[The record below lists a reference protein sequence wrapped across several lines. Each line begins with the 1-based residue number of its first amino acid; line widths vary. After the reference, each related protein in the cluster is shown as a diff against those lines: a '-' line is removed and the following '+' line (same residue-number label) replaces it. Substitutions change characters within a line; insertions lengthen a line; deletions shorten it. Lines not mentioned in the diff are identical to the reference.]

1 MRFYDTTSLRK
12 EVVLVIPILPVPLD
26 RKEDNEMGVFRQK
39 DKKGRYYG
47 PYIVQYPYRRD
58 PITGRAVRTSIQVC
72 GSKRLAEQVYQ
83 RKLEEWE
90 KKKSLKK
97 ESWKEYTFNELLE
110 WYLAHPK
117 AKAKKTYDRDIE
129 TAGVL
134 RKHFGKKLANEIK
147 PTDIESFQARML
159 TTLSKRGTPF
169 KPATVNRFVTVLKR
183 MYNLAVRD
191 DLVEKNPCWK
201 VSLLPE
207 RNARGR
213 VASYEEFTAL
223 MKELPEY
230 SLIFTIGYY
239 LGMREGEIL
248 ALKRKQVRFYEDRP
262 DEGFIELC
270 DGETKTGEGRRVPFG
285 SEVGIPLRQWMNGR
299 KDKPDSLLFVS
310 RNGNYL
316 GNFRRA
322 FRRACRRA
330 GISGL
335 WFHDFRHTAVTNMRK
350 ADVDTSVIMAIS
362 GHKTMAMFNRY
373 NRVDL
378 EDGSIAMKKLQ
389 AYLAENE
396 EKGKKIDLGLTL
408 GFQNGNAALA

>member
-1 MRFYDTTSLRK
+1 M
-12 EVVLVIPILPVPLD
+12 
-26 RKEDNEMGVFRQK
+26 
-39 DKKGRYYG
+39 
-47 PYIVQYPYRRD
+47 
-58 PITGRAVRTSIQVC
+58 
-72 GSKRLAEQVYQ
+72 YQ
-83 RKLEEWE
+83 RKLDDWE
-90 KKKSLKK
+90 KKKRLRP
-97 ESWKEYTFNELLE
+97 ESWKVYTFGELLE

-117 AKAKKTYDRDIE
+117 TKGKKTYNRDLE
-129 TAGVL
+129 MAGVL
-134 RKHFGKKLANEIK
+134 RKQFGKKLANEIK

-159 TTLSKRGTPF
+159 TTLSKRGTPY
-169 KPATVNRFVTVLKR
+169 KPATVNRFVTLLKR

-201 VSLLPE
+201 VSFLPE

-213 VASYEEFTAL
+213 VASPEELEAL

-230 SLIFTIGYY
+230 SLILTIGYY

-248 ALKRKQVRFYEDRP
+248 ALRRKQVHFYEDKP
-262 DEGFIELC
+262 DEGFIELR

-285 SEVGIPLRQWMNGR
+285 VEVGAPLRQWMSGR
-299 KDKPDSLLFVS
+299 KGKPDGLLFVT
-310 RNGNYL
+310 RNGKYL

-322 FRRACRRA
+322 FRRACRRV
-330 GISGL
+330 GIKGL

-350 ADVDTSVIMAIS
+350 ADVDTTVIMAIS

-389 AYLAENE
+389 AYLAKNE
-396 EKGKKIDLGLTL
+396 EKGNKIDLGLTL
-408 GFQNGNAALA
+408 GFQDGNAASA

>member
-1 MRFYDTTSLRK
+1 
-12 EVVLVIPILPVPLD
+12 
-26 RKEDNEMGVFRQK
+26 MGIYRQK
-39 DKKGRYYG
+39 DSKGRHYG

-58 PITGRAVRTSIQVC
+58 PITGRAVRTSIQVY

-83 RKLEEWE
+83 RKLGEWE

-97 ESWKEYTFNELLE
+97 ESWKEYAFNELME
-110 WYLAHPK
+110 WYLTHPK
-117 AKAKKTYDRDIE
+117 AKAKKTYSRDLE

-134 RKHFGKKLANEIK
+134 RKQFGKKLGSEIK

-159 TTLSKRGTPF
+159 TTLSKRGTPY
-169 KPATVNRFVTVLKR
+169 KPATVNRFVTLLKR

-201 VSLLPE
+201 VSFLPE

-213 VASYEEFTAL
+213 VASPEEFEAL

-248 ALKRKQVRFYEDRP
+248 ALRRKQVHFYEDKP
-262 DEGFIELC
+262 DEGFIELR

-285 SEVGIPLRQWMNGR
+285 SEVGAPLRQWMSGR
-299 KDKPDSLLFVS
+299 KGKPDGLLFVT

-322 FRRACRRA
+322 FGRACRRV
-330 GISGL
+330 GIKGL

-350 ADVDTSVIMAIS
+350 ADVDTTVIMAIS
-362 GHKTMAMFNRY
+362 GHKTMAMFTRY

-389 AYLAENE
+389 AYLAKNE
-396 EKGKKIDLGLTL
+396 EKGNKIDLGLTL
-408 GFQNGNAALA
+408 GFQDGNAALA

>member
-1 MRFYDTTSLRK
+1 
-12 EVVLVIPILPVPLD
+12 
-26 RKEDNEMGVFRQK
+26 MGVYRQK
-39 DKKGRYYG
+39 DSKGRHYG

-58 PITGRAVRTSIQVC
+58 PITGRAVRTSIQVY

-83 RKLEEWE
+83 RKLGEWE
-90 KKKSLKK
+90 KKKRLKK
-97 ESWKEYTFNELLE
+97 ESWKEYTFNELME
-110 WYLAHPK
+110 WYLTHPK
-117 AKAKKTYDRDIE
+117 AKAKKTYSRDVE

-134 RKHFGKKLANEIK
+134 RKQFGKKIASEIK

-159 TTLSKRGTPF
+159 TTLSKRGTPY
-169 KPATVNRFVTVLKR
+169 KPATVNRFVTLLKR

-201 VSLLPE
+201 VSFLPE

-213 VASYEEFTAL
+213 VASPEELEAL

-248 ALKRKQVRFYEDRP
+248 ALRRKQIYFYEDKP
-262 DEGFIELC
+262 DEGFIELR
-270 DGETKTGEGRRVPFG
+270 DGQTKSGEGRRVPFG
-285 SEVGIPLRQWMNGR
+285 SEVGAPLRQWMSRR
-299 KDKPDSLLFVS
+299 KGKADGLLFVT

-322 FRRACRRA
+322 FQRACRRV
-330 GISGL
+330 GIKGL

-350 ADVDTSVIMAIS
+350 ADVDTTVIMAIS

-389 AYLAENE
+389 AYLAKNE
-396 EKGKKIDLGLTL
+396 EKGNKIDLGLTL
-408 GFQNGNAALA
+408 GFQDGNAALA

>member
-1 MRFYDTTSLRK
+1 
-12 EVVLVIPILPVPLD
+12 
-26 RKEDNEMGVFRQK
+26 MGVYRQK
-39 DKKGRYYG
+39 DSKGRHYG
-47 PYIVQYPYRRD
+47 PYIAQYPYRRD
-58 PITGRAVRTSIQVC
+58 PITGRAVRTSIQVY
-72 GSKRLAEQVYQ
+72 GSKRLAQQVYQ
-83 RKLEEWE
+83 RKLGEWE
-90 KKKSLKK
+90 KKKRLKK

-110 WYLAHPK
+110 WYLTHPK
-117 AKAKKTYDRDIE
+117 AKAKKTYSRDVE

-134 RKHFGKKLANEIK
+134 RKQFGKKLASEIK

-159 TTLSKRGTPF
+159 TTLSKRGTPY
-169 KPATVNRFVTVLKR
+169 KPATVNRFVTLLKR

-201 VSLLPE
+201 VSFLPE

-213 VASYEEFTAL
+213 VASPEELEAL

-230 SLIFTIGYY
+230 SLILTIGYY

-248 ALKRKQVRFYEDRP
+248 ALRRKQVHFYEDKP
-262 DEGFIELC
+262 DEGFIELR

-285 SEVGIPLRQWMNGR
+285 SEVGAPLRQWMSGR
-299 KDKPDSLLFVS
+299 KGKPDGLLFMT

-322 FRRACRRA
+322 FRRACRRV
-330 GISGL
+330 GIKGL

-350 ADVDTSVIMAIS
+350 ADVDTTVIMAIS

-389 AYLAENE
+389 AYLAKNE
-396 EKGKKIDLGLTL
+396 EKGNKIDLGLTL
-408 GFQNGNAALA
+408 GFQDGNAALA